1 MWIREGSA
9 APIHIILGVTKTEL
23 GGLLIIESLQWG
35 EERVSS
41 PHSRHSSSIS
51 INKSIE
57 ALARWDIS
65 LEAMEV
71 SRAYYKPLSDSAGG
85 EEMVSVRGINP
96 RVIT

>member
-1 MWIREGSA
+1 MCLSEISMA
-9 APIHIILGVTKTEL
+9 HIDTILGVMETEL
-23 GGLLIIESLQWG
+23 NNQGSTVR
-35 EERVSS
+35 RVSS

-57 ALARWDIS
+57 ALARRDIS

-71 SRAYYKPLSDSAGG
+71 SWAYYKPLSDSAGG